1 MTEKGTFK
9 AVPPFICAG
18 EEHFLGTIPV
28 YALKPHRS
36 TGVILAPAQEIA
48 PPQRRYSCPP
58 RKHIDKKASRP
69 HHETDE
75 RQYG

>member
-48 PPQRRYSCPP
+48 PPQRRYSCLPGK
-58 RKHIDKKASRP
+58 RIDKKAP
-69 HHETDE
+69 QTHHATGKHQ
-75 RQYG
+75 RG

>member
-48 PPQRRYSCPP
+48 PPQRRK
-58 RKHIDKKASRP
+58 RIDKKAP
-69 HHETDE
+69 QTHYETGKHQ
-75 RQYG
+75 RG